1 MKDRIERTNKY
12 IYQHGDFMGHHRA
25 FEKVE
30 KIPAGFF
37 VWSIPEMF
45 PDVVPLAE
53 SLHPGDPNCYDI
65 NPTTLKYLEI
75 EPEKAAKLRAAG
87 GVGANNL
94 KECKKRLNRKNAYI
108 RTRAR
113 AALEVFEEIE
123 KR

>member
-1 MKDRIERTNKY
+1 MTDRIERTSKY
-12 IYQHGDFMGHHRA
+12 IYTHGDFVGHYRT

-37 VWSIPEMF
+37 VWNVPEMF

-53 SLHPGDPNCYDI
+53 SIRPEDPYCYEI
-65 NPTTLKYLEI
+65 NPTTLKYLEL
-75 EPEKAAKLRAAG
+75 EPEKAARLREAG

-94 KECKKRLNRKNAYI
+94 KECKKRLNRKDTYI

>member
-1 MKDRIERTNKY
+1 MTDRIERTNNY
-12 IYQHGDFMGHHRA
+12 IFTHGNFVGHHRA

-37 VWSIPEMF
+37 VWNVPEMF

-53 SLHPGDPNCYDI
+53 SIRAGDPDCYEI
-65 NPTTLKYLEI
+65 NPATLKYLEI
-75 EPEKAAKLRAAG
+75 EPEKAARLRAAG
-87 GVGANNL
+87 HVGANNL
-94 KECKKRLNRKNAYI
+94 KECKKRLHKKDTYT

>member
-1 MKDRIERTNKY
+1 MTDRIERTTNY
-12 IYQHGDFMGHHRA
+12 IFTHGDFVGHHRA

-37 VWSIPEMF
+37 VWNVPEMF

-53 SLHPGDPNCYDI
+53 LIRPGDPDCYEI
-65 NPTTLKYLEI
+65 EPRTLKYLEI
-75 EPEKAAKLRAAG
+75 EPEKAARLRDAAG
-87 GVGANNL
+87 AGAGNL
-94 KECKKRLNRKNAYI
+94 KECKKRLNRRDNYT

-123 KR
+123 NR